1 MKMKSLK
8 NILMWLGAASLIS
21 AAVSCEKEPE
31 FVQDI
36 PYASANT
43 GTFYEWPAYNPTIH
57 YNLKEDPEFKDLPAP
72 TKNIPYNND
81 YPNKPAVVYDNGK
94 YWSYYEGNNAN
105 SIIKGNQA
113 AIDKMFEQ
121 LEADAAYMR
130 DEMGWPP
137 TTCVRNGYRDAV
149 FLFGS
154 NLATDSA
161 SNTELGG
168 WQSGISVGRVSYPI
182 VLLSYYPTY
191 CFDPSCDYSDKKYQ
205 TEAVTHEYI
214 HAIFAS
220 MPGCRKSAWFH
231 EGANCWLQATMN
243 YNREHPDGNYVANDM
258 GWLSTGSAIAPFIP
272 IECYSGWL
280 LDGSFGGPQAQGVN
294 ENFRQ
299 TIGGIQYSEM
309 FPTFLGEII
318 GKGSVPWVWNNCTG
332 NVLSGIAEEIGE
344 EQIERMIQE
353 YRARIALCDMGRYSQ
368 AVYNLTNNAFGA
380 VYGSDVD
387 GKYVAPWKATPYAS
401 ASPVTDEAE
410 VRTLN
415 TRVPVPPV
423 KEPEE
428 VGIGD
433 WDDAQWL
440 KPDELT
446 LPGWTGANIIPIKV
460 EGDKLL
466 VAFQPYGERSTV
478 DNMSC
483 QLCYRTAEGKT
494 VYGNPFKNG
503 SFLLDLSK
511 DRPANDVVFAVV
523 TNLHYEFEKAD
534 VRKYKYDYRIK
545 ISENAH
551 VANIHERWFD
561 WKTVIE

>member
-1 MKMKSLK
+1 MKSLK
-8 NILMWLGAASLIS
+8 NILVWLGAATVAFS
-21 AAVSCEKEPE
+21 ALSCEELPDA
-31 FVQDI
+31 VQGM
-36 PYASANT
+36 PYTDAAT
-43 GTFYEWPAYNPTIH
+43 GVFYEWPSYNPTIH
-57 YNLKEDPEFKDLPAP
+57 YNLKEDPEFKDLAAP
-72 TKNIPYNND
+72 SRNLAWNQAAKI
-81 YPNKPAVVYDNGK
+81 YDNGK
-94 YWSYYEGNNAN
+94 YWSYYEGRNAN
-105 SIIKGNQA
+105 SAVKGNEA
-113 AIDKMFEQ
+113 AIEKMFGQ
-121 LEADAAYMR
+121 LEADAAYLR

-137 TTCVRNGYRDAV
+137 TTNVRKGFRDAV
-149 FLFGS
+149 FLYGS
-154 NLATDSA
+154 QLGTDNA
-161 SNTELGG
+161 SNTDLGG
-168 WQSGISVGRVSYPI
+168 WQSAVNVGGVSYPV
-182 VLLSYYPTY
+182 VLLSYYPVY
-191 CFDPSCDYSDKKYQ
+191 CFDPSCDYTDKKYQ

-332 NVLSGIAEEIGE
+332 NVLSGIAEEIGQ
-344 EQIERMIQE
+344 EQMERMIQE

-368 AVYNLTNNAFGA
+368 AVYNLTNNAMGA

-401 ASPVTDEAE
+401 TSPVTDEE
-410 VRTLN
+410 ETRVLN
-415 TRVPVPPV
+415 TRVPVPPAV
-423 KEPEE
+423 KPEE
-428 VGIGD
+428 EGIGD
-433 WDDAQWL
+433 WDDADWL

-466 VAFQPYGERSTV
+466 VAFQPYGERSTA

-494 VYGNPFKNG
+494 VYGNPFKSG

-523 TNLHYEFEKAD
+523 CNLHYTYEKAD

-551 VANIHERWFD
+551 VANIHKRWYD
-561 WKTVIE
+561 WQTVTE

>member
-1 MKMKSLK
+1 MKSLK
-8 NILMWLGAASLIS
+8 NIMMWLGAASLIS
-21 AAVSCEKEPE
+21 AVVSCDKEPE

-36 PYASANT
+36 PYASAYS
-43 GTFYEWPAYNPTIH
+43 GTFYEWPSYNPTIH
-57 YNLKEDPEFKDLPAP
+57 YDLKEDPEFKDLPAP

-81 YPNKPAVVYDNGK
+81 YPSKPAVVYDNGK
-94 YWSYYEGNNAN
+94 FWSYFEGRNAN
-105 SIIKGNQA
+105 SIIKGNEA

-130 DEMGWPP
+130 DQMGWPP
-137 TTCVRNGYRDAV
+137 TTSVRKGYRDAV

-154 NLATDSA
+154 DLATDNA

-243 YNREHPDGNYVANDM
+243 YNREHPDGNYIANDM

-332 NVLSGIAEEIGE
+332 NVLTGIAEEIGKD
-344 EQIERMIQE
+344 QMERMIQE

-368 AVYNLTNNAFGA
+368 AVFNLTRNAMGA
-380 VYGSDVD
+380 IYGSDVD

-401 ASPVTDEAE
+401 ASPVTDQAE
-410 VRTLN
+410 VRVLN
-415 TRVPVPPV
+415 TRVPVPPSQV
-423 KEPEE
+423 TEE
-428 VGIGD
+428 EGIGE

-446 LPGWTGANIIPIKV
+446 LPGWTGANIIPLKV

-478 DNMSC
+478 NNMSC

-523 TNLHYEFEKAD
+523 TNLHYTFEKSD
-534 VRKYKYDYRIK
+534 VRKYKYDYRLK

-551 VANIHERWFD
+551 VANIHERWYD
-561 WKTVIE
+561 WKTVVE

>member
-8 NILMWLGAASLIS
+8 NILVWLGAATVAFTAL
-21 AAVSCEKEPE
+21 SCEELPDT
-31 FVQDI
+31 VQGI
-36 PYASANT
+36 PYSDAAT
-43 GTFYEWPAYNPTIH
+43 GVFYEWPSYSPTIH
-57 YNLKEDPEFKDLPAP
+57 YNLKEDPEFKDLAAP
-72 TKNIPYNND
+72 TKNLEWNQAAKI
-81 YPNKPAVVYDNGK
+81 YDNGK
-94 YWSYYEGNNAN
+94 YWSYYEGRNAN
-105 SIIKGNQA
+105 SAVKGNEA
-113 AIDKMFEQ
+113 AIEKMFGQ
-121 LEADAAYMR
+121 LEADAAYLR

-137 TTCVRNGYRDAV
+137 TTNVRKGFRDAV

-154 NLATDSA
+154 QLGTDTA
-161 SNTELGG
+161 SNTDLGG
-168 WQSGISVGRVSYPI
+168 WQSAVTVGGMTYPI
-182 VLLSYYPTY
+182 VLLSYYPVY
-191 CFDPSCDYSDKKYQ
+191 CFDPSCDYTDKKYQ

-231 EGANCWLQATMN
+231 EGANCWLQATMK

-332 NVLSGIAEEIGE
+332 NVLSGIAEEIGH
-344 EQIERMIQE
+344 EQMERMIQE

-368 AVYNLTNNAFGA
+368 AVYNLTNNAMGA

-401 ASPVTDEAE
+401 TSPVTDEEETRA
-410 VRTLN
+410 LN
-415 TRVPVPPV
+415 TRVPVPPAV
-423 KEPEE
+423 KPEE

-433 WDDAQWL
+433 WDDADWL

-466 VAFQPYGERSTV
+466 VAFQPYGERSTAE
-478 DNMSC
+478 NMSC

-494 VYGNPFKNG
+494 VYGNPFKSG

-523 TNLHYEFEKAD
+523 CNLHYTFEKAD

-551 VANIHERWFD
+551 VANIHKRWYD
-561 WKTVIE
+561 WQTVTE

>member
-1 MKMKSLK
+1 M
-8 NILMWLGAASLIS
+8 MWLGAASLIS
-21 AAVSCEKEPE
+21 AAVSCDKEPE

-36 PYASANT
+36 PYASAYS
-43 GTFYEWPAYNPTIH
+43 GTFYEWPSYNPTIH
-57 YNLKEDPEFKDLPAP
+57 YDLKEDPEFKDLPAP

-81 YPNKPAVVYDNGK
+81 YPSKPAVVYDNGK
-94 YWSYYEGNNAN
+94 FWSYFEGRNAN
-105 SIIKGNQA
+105 SIIKGNEA

-130 DEMGWPP
+130 DQMGWPP
-137 TTCVRNGYRDAV
+137 TTSVRNGYRDAV

-154 NLATDSA
+154 DLATDNA

-243 YNREHPDGNYVANDM
+243 YNREHPDGNYIANDM

-318 GKGSVPWVWNNCTG
+318 GKGSVPWVWNNCTE
-332 NVLSGIAEEIGE
+332 NVLSGIAEEIGK
-344 EQIERMIQE
+344 EQMERMIQE

-368 AVYNLTNNAFGA
+368 AVYNLINNAFGA

-401 ASPVTDEAE
+401 ASPVTDQAE
-410 VRTLN
+410 VRVLN
-415 TRVPVPPV
+415 TRVPVPPSQV
-423 KEPEE
+423 KEEE
-428 VGIGD
+428 GIGE

-446 LPGWTGANIIPIKV
+446 LPGWTGANIIPLKV

-478 DNMSC
+478 NNMSC

-523 TNLHYEFEKAD
+523 TNLHYTFEKSD
-534 VRKYKYDYRIK
+534 VRKYKYDYRLK

-551 VANIHERWFD
+551 VANIHERWYD
-561 WKTVIE
+561 WKTVVE

>member
-1 MKMKSLK
+1 M
-8 NILMWLGAASLIS
+8 MWLGAASLIS
-21 AAVSCEKEPE
+21 AAVSCDKEPE

-36 PYASANT
+36 PYASAYS
-43 GTFYEWPAYNPTIH
+43 GTFYEWPSYNPTIH
-57 YNLKEDPEFKDLPAP
+57 YDLKEDPEFKDLPAP

-81 YPNKPAVVYDNGK
+81 YPSKPAVVYDNGK
-94 YWSYYEGNNAN
+94 FWSYFEGRNAN
-105 SIIKGNQA
+105 SIIKGNEA

-130 DEMGWPP
+130 DQMGWPP
-137 TTCVRNGYRDAV
+137 TTSVRNGYRDAV

-154 NLATDSA
+154 DLATDNA

-243 YNREHPDGNYVANDM
+243 YNREHPDGNYIANDM

-318 GKGSVPWVWNNCTG
+318 GKGSVPWVWNNCTE
-332 NVLSGIAEEIGE
+332 NVLSGIAEEIGK
-344 EQIERMIQE
+344 EQMERMIQE

-368 AVYNLTNNAFGA
+368 AVYNLINNAFGA

-401 ASPVTDEAE
+401 ASPVTDQAE
-410 VRTLN
+410 VRVLN
-415 TRVPVPPV
+415 TRVPVPPSQV
-423 KEPEE
+423 TEE
-428 VGIGD
+428 EGIGE

-446 LPGWTGANIIPIKV
+446 LPGWTGANIIPLKV

-478 DNMSC
+478 NNMSC

-523 TNLHYEFEKAD
+523 TNLHYTFEKSD
-534 VRKYKYDYRIK
+534 VRKYKYDYRLK

-551 VANIHERWFD
+551 VANIHERWYD
-561 WKTVIE
+561 WKTVVE

>member
-1 MKMKSLK
+1 M
-8 NILMWLGAASLIS
+8 MWLGAASLIS
-21 AAVSCEKEPE
+21 AAVSCDKEPE

-36 PYASANT
+36 PYASAYT
-43 GTFYEWPAYNPTIH
+43 GTFYEWPSYNPTIH
-57 YNLKEDPEFKDLPAP
+57 YDLKEDPEFKDLPAP

-81 YPNKPAVVYDNGK
+81 YPSKPAVVYDNGK
-94 YWSYYEGNNAN
+94 FWSYFEGRNAN
-105 SIIKGNQA
+105 SIIKGNEA

-130 DEMGWPP
+130 DQMGWPP
-137 TTCVRNGYRDAV
+137 TTSVRNGYRDAV

-154 NLATDSA
+154 DLATDNA

-243 YNREHPDGNYVANDM
+243 YNREHPDGNYIANDM

-332 NVLSGIAEEIGE
+332 NVLTGIAEEIGKD
-344 EQIERMIQE
+344 QMERMIQE

-368 AVYNLTNNAFGA
+368 AVFNLTRNAMGA
-380 VYGSDVD
+380 IYGSDVD

-401 ASPVTDEAE
+401 ASPVTDQAE
-410 VRTLN
+410 VRVLN
-415 TRVPVPPV
+415 TRVPVPPSQV
-423 KEPEE
+423 TEE
-428 VGIGD
+428 EGIGE

-446 LPGWTGANIIPIKV
+446 LPGWTGANIIPLKV

-478 DNMSC
+478 NNMSC

-523 TNLHYEFEKAD
+523 TNLHYTFEKSD
-534 VRKYKYDYRIK
+534 VRKYKYDYRLK

-551 VANIHERWFD
+551 VANIHERWYD
-561 WKTVIE
+561 WKTVVE